1 MRDGLRR
8 QGQVVLILSGEGDR
22 EGQLRGGISRETQQR
37 EKTSEPSAG
46 ETADL
51 KLFAFLWTLLA
62 CSFSSSFPR
71 SVCHEEHQADCR
83 QCQGEVGCRTGG
95 KGDMRGASYQLRS
108 TCMSAPPPSSPSS
121 LFPLPPPPSLTC
133 AGISTVSATTPEHCL
148 LQGVLSRPAG

>member
-1 MRDGLRR
+1 MASAGKDKLSSYSVVKAIGKGSYGEVFLVRHSKERKQVSHQLARR
-8 QGQVVLILSGEGDR
+8 Q
-22 EGQLRGGISRETQQR
+22 ISN
-37 EKTSEPSAG
+37 S
-46 ETADL
+46 
-51 KLFAFLWTLLA
+51 AFLWTLLA

-71 SVCHEEHQADCR
+71 SVCHEEHQADCS